1 MAASEFDSNDGDKK
15 AKAKKATIKAATK
28 KKKDYW
34 DKTIKEH
41 ISDRDRKEA
50 ATKTGKS
57 VKQVKVDLRKKGK
70 AQRKAVRTGA
80 SVGRPERVAKKEI
93 EKAIIKKNRK
103 YAKKLKKAPK
113 VKSQKQIKKSM
124 KDAIIRKNKARK
136 L

>member
-1 MAASEFDSNDGDKK
+1 MAIRRNLGFPLAASEFDSNDGDKK
-15 AKAKKATIKAATK
+15 AKRKA
-28 KKKDYW
+28 
-34 DKTIKEH
+34 
-41 ISDRDRKEA
+41 RK
-50 ATKTGKS
+50 
-57 VKQVKVDLRKKGK
+57 V
-70 AQRKAVRTGA
+70 RKAVRTGA

-103 YAKKLKKAPK
+103 HAKKLKKAPK